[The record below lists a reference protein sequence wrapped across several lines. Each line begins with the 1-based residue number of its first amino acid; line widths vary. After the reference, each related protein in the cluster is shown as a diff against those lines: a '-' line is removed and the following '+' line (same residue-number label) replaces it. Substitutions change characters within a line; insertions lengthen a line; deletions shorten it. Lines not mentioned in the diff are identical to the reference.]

1 MKSILLITLFVS
13 TSAFAAEKCRDA
25 VAKQIPKS
33 ATLLEDAAVVL
44 KPGEESFIKMGEIW
58 NDQKETLEY
67 YGYEKSNGYYGVYT
81 AVGASLKDCKLK
93 RIIDLGDD
101 A

>member
-1 MKSILLITLFVS
+1 MKKTLIGLVIS
-13 TSAFAAEKCRDA
+13 TSAMAAEKCREA
-25 VAKQIPKS
+25 VAKQIPKR
-33 ATLLEDAAVVL
+33 ATLMKDAAIVL
-44 KPGEESFIKMGEIW
+44 KPGEDTVFMMGEIW

-67 YGYEKSNGYYGVYT
+67 YAYEKSNGYYGIYT
-81 AVGASLKDCKLK
+81 AVGASLKDCKIK